1 MITTYCKDD
10 ASIKTK
16 LYSFGQLMVTL
27 RALPILDC
35 HFNSCILVRTELV
48 EVSKDV
54 QTIARCVASLYDQLS
69 KCFMHLS
76 RNVHQSNDDVANM
89 QRCC

>member
-1 MITTYCKDD
+1 MITTYFKDD

-16 LYSFGQLMVTL
+16 LYSFCQLMVTL

-35 HFNSCILVRTELV
+35 HFNSCMQLTELTELTVRTELV

-54 QTIARCVASLYDQLS
+54 QTIAKCVASLYDQLS
-69 KCFMHLS
+69 KCFI
-76 RNVHQSNDDVANM
+76 
-89 QRCC
+89 